1 MSRKCYCNLA
11 TDLDKSGK
19 GLSHCEEGV
28 DRTCPVQEPDM
39 SGKGYWNL
47 ATDPNKSGGLRKLEG
62 PRHVRAY
69 FLEFG

>member
-1 MSRKCYCNLA
+1 MSGKCYCNLE

-19 GLSHCEEGV
+19 GLSRCEEGV
-28 DRTCPVQEPDM
+28 DRTCLVQEPDM

-47 ATDPNKSGGLRKLEG
+47 ATDPNKSEGLRKLEG
-62 PRHVRAY
+62 ARHVRAY

>member
-1 MSRKCYCNLA
+1 
-11 TDLDKSGK
+11 
-19 GLSHCEEGV
+19 
-28 DRTCPVQEPDM
+28 M

-47 ATDPNKSGGLRKLEG
+47 ATDSNKSEGLRKLEG